1 MYARQFEELDVWRNA
16 RTLCTAIIAVS
27 QRGRFRAD
35 DVLRKQIYR
44 AALSIVSNIA
54 EGFESRTIGLNREF
68 LGRAKGS
75 AGEVR
80 AQLHIARDL
89 GYLDDSVYAELL
101 AKVRHCSA
109 QLQRYMARLH

>member
-1 MYARQFEELDVWRNA
+1 MYAREFEELDVWRNSRA
-16 RTLCTAIIAVS
+16 LCAEIIAVS
-27 QRGRFRAD
+27 QRGRFRTD

-54 EGFESRTIGLNREF
+54 EGFESRTVGLNREF

-80 AQLHIARDL
+80 AQLHIAKDL
-89 GYLDDSVYAELL
+89 GYLDDATYIALL
-101 AKVRHCSA
+101 TKVRHCSS
-109 QLQRYMARLH
+109 QLHRYMARLK